1 MQIFYFNY
9 IMKILEII
17 KLLKEASEKERI
29 FKNIN
34 TLDTAYPKE
43 NEIDK
48 ERFFRRI
55 ANVIEDKI
63 GDLDESNTSSSIRN
77 QILNSEIVK
86 SFSLKPRDIEGLR
99 TILAECELDAYSRFV
114 SKSHPILREGWLKG
128 IYQEINDYIS
138 PEIKRG
144 RKPKVEMT
152 KERQVSLDIST
163 IFETLSSIKPGTT
176 GPFELLLCMIFG
188 GTKIT
193 GSTKD
198 KGDILIGNTAY
209 EVKADGTGALDAGYN
224 RLETEL
230 KDVQGEELNELRS
243 KIEQEK
249 KRYEIELNKC
259 TKLAQKFAKVLARQY
274 NLNTKDVK
282 DYFSI
287 LTEEDKKRAILYGFY
302 NCGYHNFIIC
312 QPKKSKT
319 DFDVKIKIITKTMI
333 NNVIDGNDTLGSIG
347 IDIINASGTYTNTC
361 QFGDY
366 LIKVTQW

>member
-17 KLLKEASEKERI
+17 KLLKESSERERI
-29 FKNIN
+29 LKNVKI
-34 TLDTAYPKE
+34 LDKTYPKE
-43 NEIDK
+43 NEMDK

-63 GDLDESNTSSSIRN
+63 GELDESNVSKSVRN

-99 TILAECELDAYSRFV
+99 TILAECELDAYSRFA
-114 SKSHPILREGWLKG
+114 SKSHPVLREGWLKG
-128 IYQEINDYIS
+128 IYQELENYLP
-138 PEIKRG
+138 PEVKRG
-144 RKPKVEMT
+144 RKPKTEMT
-152 KERQVSLDIST
+152 KERQTSLDIST

-193 GSTKD
+193 GNTKD

-209 EVKADGTGALDAGYN
+209 EVKADGTGALDAGYHQ
-224 RLETEL
+224 LEEEMQN
-230 KDVQGEELNELRS
+230 VQGEELNALRN
-243 KIEQEK
+243 KLEQEK
-249 KRYEIELNKC
+249 KRYEAELAKC

-274 NLNTKDVK
+274 KLDTKDVK

-287 LTEEDKKRAILYGFY
+287 LTDDDKKRAILYGFY
-302 NCGYHNFIIC
+302 ECKYRNFIVC

-319 DFDVKIKIITKTMI
+319 DYDVKIKIITESMI
-333 NNVIDGNDTLGSIG
+333 KSVIDGNNIKSIG
-347 IDIINASGTYTNTC
+347 IDIVDASGKYTNTC
-361 QFGDY
+361 RFGDY